1 MNTICT
7 EKIELKAK
15 LDYLYQLTEKVE
27 SDKLLYSISYDIMNE
42 GKVIFAELIGDGSS
56 KLIHVNLNT
65 TKGIKTG
72 EFNIHTTFSN
82 IYFQVERIRFFSEFN
97 IEFYLTLLKN

>member
-27 SDKLLYSISYDIMNE
+27 SDKLLYSINYDLMNE

-65 TKGIKTG
+65 TKGVKTG
-72 EFNIHTTFSN
+72 EFITNTAFSN
-82 IYFQVERIRFFSEFN
+82 IYFMAERIRFFSEFN
-97 IEFYLTLLKN
+97 IEFHITLLKK